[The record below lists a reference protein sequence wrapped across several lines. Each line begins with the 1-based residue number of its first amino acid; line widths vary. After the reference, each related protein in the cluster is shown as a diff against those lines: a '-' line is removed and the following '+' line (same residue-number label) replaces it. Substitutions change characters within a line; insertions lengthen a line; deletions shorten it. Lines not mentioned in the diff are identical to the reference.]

1 MSKNIQNLFK
11 FALVFIIIVIG
22 NYVIVA
28 QNVITGDWKAEY
40 KTEKADKIQLNFSR
54 KSENGRKRQSD

>member
-40 KTEKADKIQLNFSR
+40 KTEKADKIQLNFTR